1 MDEATLAAM
10 IREHAQAAVHYAR
23 DVAHRQLDYSEA
35 SLQTVE
41 LILEKFHCDL
51 PRGFFA
57 KLLKRGPSE
66 REIDDMARMFGS
78 YLGEVIRLN
87 LGGEWQPEHPLF
99 PEIPG
104 MIVGGTMIAP
114 WSKAYKRIV
123 DGPGANLL
131 FYYKILSNQVKQE
144 DSSGTVPTPRD

>member
-1 MDEATLAAM
+1 MNDAALDAM
-10 IREHAQAAVHYAR
+10 MREYAQAAVTYAR
-23 DVAHRQLDYSEA
+23 DVAHRELDYSVE

-41 LILEKFHCDL
+41 LILETYHCDL
-51 PRGFFA
+51 PRGLFA
-57 KLLKRGPSE
+57 RLFRRGPSE
-66 REIDDMARMFGS
+66 QEIERMAQIFGA
-78 YLGEVIRLN
+78 YLGEVIRRH
-87 LGGEWQPEHPLF
+87 LGGEWQPEHPLS

-131 FYYKILSNQVKQE
+131 FFYRVLSNQVKQRAE
-144 DSSGTVPTPRD
+144 